1 MQSTGFR
8 GRLVLVLALTLGS
21 ALGGLWFTLTH
32 YTYIALEE
40 DEVASLERV
49 AAITVPLVIG
59 LADDPHELSQGLSDA
74 QRTGKLESLQVLD
87 ELGETVAPGSG
98 MPASILLGSQRLAGL
113 LEQAPVSK
121 RLEMPRGA
129 FYVHAQPLSGGGH
142 LFLARSTRDFDERRH
157 HMNRVVLFW
166 AIALMLGA
174 SIAAAVLVRIVVFR
188 PIEELLRQAARIATG
203 AQPEAALADAPSAEF
218 GALRKSIRDMA
229 ARINKDRDRIQRHAE
244 ELQHINFELVQ
255 TQNQLI
261 RTEKLASVG
270 QLAAG
275 MAHEIGNPIGIIL
288 GYTEMLEA
296 GGLSDSRRGEIL
308 AQIRVAIDR
317 IDTTIKDIL
326 NYSRPAEDE
335 ASDAFPTAELQSVID
350 LLRPQKRFR
359 NVAVEIRDSLP
370 PSTTLSIP
378 PSRLKQVLLNLL
390 LNAADAMSSQGTV
403 TVELTMRQ
411 HEAEFSVTDTGPGIP
426 PELEYRIFDPF
437 FTTKEVGKG
446 TGLGLFV
453 CQTVINTYGGTLSV
467 DGRPGQGA
475 RFVMRLPAKVAT
487 ARLTPPTEERI

>member
-8 GRLVLVLALTLGS
+8 GRLVLVLALILGS
-21 ALGGLWFTLTH
+21 ALGGLWFALTH
-32 YTYIALEE
+32 YTHAALEE

-59 LADDPHELSQGLSDA
+59 LADDPQELSDGLSEA
-74 QRTGKLESLQVLD
+74 QQTGNLEALQVLD
-87 ELGETVAPGSG
+87 DLGDTVAPKSG
-98 MPASILLGSQRLAGL
+98 MPASILLGSQRLASL
-113 LEQAPVSK
+113 LARAPLSL
-121 RLEMPRGA
+121 RLDIPRGG
-129 FYVHAQPLSGGGH
+129 FFLHIRPLAGGGH
-142 LFLARSTRDFDERRH
+142 LFLARSAYNFDERLQQL
-157 HMNRVVLFW
+157 NQVVLFW
-166 AIALMLGA
+166 ALALMLGA
-174 SIAAAVLVRIVVFR
+174 SIIAAVLVRIVVFR
-188 PIEELLRQAARIATG
+188 PIEKLLRQAGRIATG
-203 AQPEAALADAPSAEF
+203 APPEQALAEEPSGEF

-229 ARINKDRDRIQRHAE
+229 ARINKDRDRIQQHAE
-244 ELQHINFELVQ
+244 ELQHINQELLLA
-255 TQNQLI
+255 QNQLI

-296 GGLSDSRRGEIL
+296 GGLTDSRRAEIL
-308 AQIRVAIDR
+308 AQIRKAIDR
-317 IDTTIKDIL
+317 IDSTIKDIL

-335 ASDAFPTAELQSVID
+335 ASDAYPLAELQSVID

-359 NVAVEIRDSLP
+359 NVEVTIQDRLP
-370 PSTTLSIP
+370 PLTTLSIP

-403 TVELTMRQ
+403 TVELGLRQ
-411 HEAEFSVTDTGPGIP
+411 QDAELSITDTGPGIP
-426 PELEYRIFDPF
+426 PDLEYRIFDPF

-453 CQTVINTYGGTLSV
+453 CQTVINTYGGTLLV
-467 DGRPGQGA
+467 EGRLGQGA
-475 RFVMRLPAKVAT
+475 RFVIRLPAKVAAAGT
-487 ARLTPPTEERI
+487 SSSMEEKR